1 MQGSKQR
8 EHFSIQVLQICDA
21 ILVFLAFWIG
31 DKLRPQLLS
40 FLGESSNTNIGLNQI
55 SWLLFVVVPFTPI
68 VLEISGFY
76 RNMMRK
82 TIMESIVQML
92 RTSAIIGVAVAV
104 MVIFFQM
111 SPSSRLVLVA
121 GLLLS
126 ALLLLLRDAAVRRTL
141 KRAAR
146 EDGGQRER
154 VVLAGTSEDMQGL
167 LAAMPH
173 EVTDYWDVVE
183 KFDLD
188 VEDLG
193 SLEQVMLENSVQRV
207 IIASRDTVFFKI
219 SRVVELC
226 EKQGIEAWVSAGFIR
241 TQVSRPTFDNLGGKP
256 MLVLRATPEL
266 SWALLIKGAMDRIG
280 ALLFIVCTAPLWLI
294 AMLGIRIF
302 SPGAPVFFCQ
312 DRAGKYGKPFK
323 MWKFRTMVADA
334 EAKLA
339 EVKEQMGNEMSGPVF
354 KLENDPRV
362 FPFARF
368 LRKWSIDEL
377 PQMLNVLTGD
387 MSLVGPRPL
396 PVYEVKEFE
405 KSEHRRRLSV
415 KPGITC
421 TWQAG
426 GRNTITEWEDWVKM
440 DLEYIDNWS
449 LGLDIKIILMTV
461 PAVLFSQGAK

>member
-1 MQGSKQR
+1 MLGSRQR
-8 EHFSIQVLQICDA
+8 EQFSIQALQLCDA
-21 ILVFLAFWIG
+21 FLVFVGFWIG
-31 DKLRPQLLS
+31 DKLRPTLRPL
-40 FLGESSNTNIGLNQI
+40 FGMEEAGEIGLSQI
-55 SWLLFVVVPFTPI
+55 SWLLFIVVPFTPLI
-68 VLEISGFY
+68 LEMFGFY

-82 TIMESIVQML
+82 TVAESLLQMFRCL
-92 RTSAIIGVAVAV
+92 ILLGVAVAV
-104 MVIFFQM
+104 MVVFFQVTT
-111 SPSSRLVLVA
+111 SSRLVLSTAFAVA
-121 GLLLS
+121 
-126 ALLLLLRDAAVRRTL
+126 AVLLLLRDVVVRQSL

-146 EDGGQRER
+146 VDGGRREK
-154 VVLAGTSEDMQGL
+154 VVIAGASSDMEDL
-167 LAAMPH
+167 LATMPH
-173 EVTDYWDVVE
+173 EVTDYWELVD
-183 KFDLD
+183 KFDLTD
-188 VEDLG
+188 SKLEDL
-193 SLEQVMLENSVQRV
+193 EKVMVEHSVQRV
-207 IIASRDTVFFKI
+207 IIAARDTAFGQI
-219 SRVVELC
+219 SRTVELC

-266 SWALLIKGAMDRIG
+266 SWALLFKDAMDRIG
-280 ALLFIVCTAPLWLI
+280 AFLFIVFTSPLWLM
-294 AMLGIRIF
+294 AMIGIRMA
-302 SPGAPVFFCQ
+302 SPGAPVFFRQ

-377 PQMLNVLTGD
+377 PQMLNVLVGD

-440 DLEYIDNWS
+440 DVEYIDNWS
-449 LGLDIKIILMTV
+449 LWLDMKIILMTV
-461 PAVLFSQGAK
+461 PAVLFSRGAK

>member
-1 MQGSKQR
+1 MLGSKQR
-8 EHFSIQVLQICDA
+8 EQFSIQALQLCDA
-21 ILVFLAFWIG
+21 FLVFAAFWIG
-31 DKLRPQLLS
+31 DKLRPVLRPILGMAEGVELGLS
-40 FLGESSNTNIGLNQI
+40 EI
-55 SWLLFVVVPFTPI
+55 SWLLFIVVPFTPLI
-68 VLEISGFY
+68 LEMFGFY

-82 TIMESIVQML
+82 TVSTSL
-92 RTSAIIGVAVAV
+92 RQLFQCLLLIGVAVAV
-104 MVIFFQM
+104 MVVFFKM
-111 SPSSRLVLVA
+111 APSSRLVLVVA
-121 GLLLS
+121 LTLS
-126 ALLLLLRDAAVRRTL
+126 AVLLLLRDAIVRRTL
-141 KRAAR
+141 RKAAL
-146 EDGGQRER
+146 EEGNRER
-154 VVLAGTSEDMQGL
+154 VVLAGTPEDVAEL
-167 LAAMPH
+167 LDTMPH
-173 EVTDYWDVVE
+173 EVTDYWQVVNQ
-183 KFDLD
+183 FDLAD
-188 VEDLG
+188 G
-193 SLEQVMLENSVQRV
+193 SLDELEKILTEESVERV
-207 IIASRDTVFFKI
+207 IIAARHAVFRQI
-219 SRVVELC
+219 SRTVELC

-266 SWALLIKGAMDRIG
+266 SWTLLIKGAMDRVG
-280 ALLFIVCTAPLWLI
+280 AALFIFFTSPIWVLAI
-294 AMLGIRIF
+294 IGIRLA
-302 SPGAPVFFCQ
+302 SPGASAFFRQ
-312 DRAGKYGKPFK
+312 ERAGKYGKPFK
-323 MWKFRTMVADA
+323 MWKFRTMVPDA

-339 EVKEQMGNEMSGPVF
+339 EVKEEVGNEMSGPVF

-449 LGLDIKIILMTV
+449 LWLDIKLLIMTV
-461 PAVLFSQGAK
+461 PAVLFGKGAK

>member
-1 MQGSKQR
+1 MLGSRQR
-8 EHFSIQVLQICDA
+8 EQFSIQALQLCDA
-21 ILVFLAFWIG
+21 FLVFAAFWLA
-31 DKLRPQLLS
+31 DKIRPIIRPLFGMGEADELGLS
-40 FLGESSNTNIGLNQI
+40 EI
-55 SWLLFVVVPFTPI
+55 SWLLFIVVPFTPLI
-68 VLEISGFY
+68 LEMFGFY

-82 TIMESIVQML
+82 TVGVLLSEML
-92 RTSAIIGVAVAV
+92 RCLVVIGVTVAV
-104 MVIFFQM
+104 MVVFFRVT
-111 SPSSRLVLVA
+111 PSSRIVLSVGFGLA
-121 GLLLS
+121 AVLLLIRS
-126 ALLLLLRDAAVRRTL
+126 LVVRQSL

-146 EDGGQRER
+146 EDGGRRER
-154 VVLAGTSEDMQGL
+154 VIIAGTPEDIKRL
-167 LAAMPH
+167 LETMPH
-173 EVTDYWDVVE
+173 EVTDYWEVVDE
-183 KFDLD
+183 FDLD
-188 VEDLG
+188 SEEFEE
-193 SLEQVMLENSVQRV
+193 LEQMMVDNSVQRV
-207 IIASRDTVFFKI
+207 IIAARDSAFRQI
-219 SRVVELC
+219 SRAVELC

-266 SWALLIKGAMDRIG
+266 SWALLFKSAMDRVG
-280 ALLFIVCTAPLWLI
+280 AGLFILFTSPLWVFAI
-294 AMLGIRIF
+294 IGIKLA
-302 SPGAPVFFCQ
+302 SPGASAFFRQ
-312 DRAGKYGKPFK
+312 DRAGKYGKAFK
-323 MWKFRTMVADA
+323 MWKFRTMVVDA

-339 EVKEQMGNEMSGPVF
+339 EVKEEMGNEMSGPVF

-396 PVYEVKEFE
+396 PVYEVEEFE

-449 LGLDIKIILMTV
+449 LWLDMKLLIMTV
-461 PAVLFSQGAK
+461 PAVLFGKGAK

>member
-1 MQGSKQR
+1 MQGSRKR
-8 EHFSIQVLQICDA
+8 EQFSIQALQLSDAFLVL
-21 ILVFLAFWIG
+21 VAFWAA
-31 DKLRPQLLS
+31 DKLRPVLRPL
-40 FLGESSNTNIGLNQI
+40 IGLEDGGELGLSEI
-55 SWLLFVVVPFTPI
+55 SWLLFIVVPFTPLI
-68 VLEISGFY
+68 LEMFGFY

-82 TIMESIVQML
+82 TVAKALSQMFRCL
-92 RTSAIIGVAVAV
+92 LLIGVTVAV
-104 MVIFFQM
+104 MVVFFKM
-111 SPSSRLVLVA
+111 APSSRMVLAVALFLAGAMLLIRDGLVR
-121 GLLLS
+121 S
-126 ALLLLLRDAAVRRTL
+126 AL
-141 KRAAR
+141 KKSAR
-146 EDGGQRER
+146 EEGRKER
-154 VVLAGTSEDMQGL
+154 VVLAGDPGDIAELLSE
-167 LAAMPH
+167 MPDD
-173 EVTDYWDVVE
+173 VTDYWQVVCE
-183 KFDLD
+183 FDLG
-188 VEDLG
+188 ERDLD
-193 SLEQVMLENSVQRV
+193 ELENILTEGAVQRV
-207 IIASRDTVFFKI
+207 IIASRHSAFRQI
-219 SRVVELC
+219 SRTVELC

-266 SWALLIKGAMDRIG
+266 SWALLVKGAMDRVG
-280 ALLFIVCTAPLWLI
+280 AFLFILGTSPIWLF
-294 AMLGIRIF
+294 AMLGIRLT
-302 SPGAPVFFCQ
+302 SPGAPVFFRQ

-323 MWKFRTMVADA
+323 MWKFRTMVPDA

-339 EVKEQMGNEMSGPVF
+339 AVKEEMGNEMSGPVF

-426 GRNTITEWEDWVKM
+426 GRNSITEWEDWVEM
-440 DLEYIDNWS
+440 DLQYIDNWS
-449 LGLDIKIILMTV
+449 LWLDVKLLLMTV
-461 PAVLFSQGAK
+461 PAVLFGKGAK

>member
-1 MQGSKQR
+1 MFGSKQR
-8 EHFSIQVLQICDA
+8 EQFSIQALQLSDA
-21 ILVFLAFWIG
+21 FLVWLSFWLADEF
-31 DKLRPQLLS
+31 RPQLRAL
-40 FLGESSNTNIGLNQI
+40 FGMEDAGKIGLYEI
-55 SWLLFVVVPFTPI
+55 SWLLFIVVPFTPLI
-68 VLEISGFY
+68 LELLGFY

-82 TIMESIVQML
+82 TVAKSVNQML
-92 RTSAIIGVAVAV
+92 RCLALIGVIVAVAV
-104 MVIFFQM
+104 VFFQM
-111 SPSSRLVLVA
+111 APSSRIVLTAAFLISGV
-121 GLLLS
+121 LLLIRDAVVRS
-126 ALLLLLRDAAVRRTL
+126 ALRKSARD
-141 KRAAR
+141 
-146 EDGGQRER
+146 EGYRER
-154 VVLAGTSEDMQGL
+154 VVIAGAPDEIKELIES
-167 LAAMPH
+167 MPE
-173 EVTDYWDVVE
+173 EVTDYWEVVKE
-183 KFDLD
+183 FDLTAWNLD
-188 VEDLG
+188 A
-193 SLEQVMLENSVQRV
+193 LEEVLIEHSVHRV
-207 IIASRDTVFFKI
+207 IIAARGAVFRQI
-219 SRVVELC
+219 SRTVELC

-241 TQVSRPTFDNLGGKP
+241 TQVSRPTFDNLGGQP

-266 SWALLIKGAMDRIG
+266 SWALLLKGAMDRVG
-280 ALLFIVCTAPLWLI
+280 AFFFILCTSPLWLF
-294 AMLGIRIF
+294 AMIGIRLA
-302 SPGAPVFFCQ
+302 SPGAPVFFRQ
-312 DRAGKYGKPFK
+312 DRAGKYGKTFK
-323 MWKFRTMVADA
+323 MWKFRTMVPDA

-339 EVKEQMGNEMSGPVF
+339 EVKEEVGNEMSGPVF

-449 LGLDIKIILMTV
+449 LWLDIKLLLMTV
-461 PAVLFSQGAK
+461 PAVLFGKGAK

>member
-1 MQGSKQR
+1 MLGSKQR
-8 EHFSIQVLQICDA
+8 EQFSIQALQLCDA
-21 ILVFLAFWIG
+21 FLVFAAFWVG
-31 DKLRPQLLS
+31 DKLRPFIRPL
-40 FLGESSNTNIGLNQI
+40 FGMGEGREIGLSEI
-55 SWLLFVVVPFTPI
+55 AWLLFIVVPFTPLI
-68 VLEISGFY
+68 LEMFGFY

-82 TIMESIVQML
+82 TIAQSLLQMFRCL
-92 RTSAIIGVAVAV
+92 LLLGVAVAV

-111 SPSSRLVLVA
+111 APSSRLVLSVA
-121 GLLLS
+121 FALAAVFLLIRDGIVRS
-126 ALLLLLRDAAVRRTL
+126 ALRKT
-141 KRAAR
+141 AR
-146 EDGGQRER
+146 EEGSRER
-154 VVLAGTSEDMQGL
+154 VVLAGTPDDIREL
-167 LAAMPH
+167 LESMPD
-173 EVTDYWDVVE
+173 EVTDYWQVVAE
-183 KFDLD
+183 FDLG
-188 VEDLG
+188 ERDLDE
-193 SLEQVMLENSVQRV
+193 LEQIVIDESVHRV
-207 IIASRDTVFFKI
+207 IIAARSAVFRQI
-219 SRVVELC
+219 SRTVELC

-266 SWALLIKGAMDRIG
+266 SWALLVKGAVDRLG
-280 ALLFIVCTAPLWLI
+280 AFLFVFCTLPLWLF
-294 AMLGIRIF
+294 AMIGIRLT
-302 SPGAPVFFCQ
+302 SPGAPVFFRQ

-323 MWKFRTMVADA
+323 MWKFRTMVPDA
-334 EAKLA
+334 ETKLA
-339 EVKEQMGNEMSGPVF
+339 EVKEEVGNEMSGPVF

-421 TWQAG
+421 IWQAG
-426 GRNTITEWEDWVKM
+426 GRNTITEWEDWVQM

-449 LGLDIKIILMTV
+449 LWLDFKLLLMTV
-461 PAVLFSQGAK
+461 PAVLFGKGAK

>member
-1 MQGSKQR
+1 MLGSKQR
-8 EHFSIQVLQICDA
+8 EQFSIQALQLCDA
-21 ILVFLAFWIG
+21 FLVFVAFWAG
-31 DKLRPQLLS
+31 DKLRPALRPL
-40 FLGESSNTNIGLNQI
+40 FGMGEGGEIGLTEI
-55 SWLLFVVVPFTPI
+55 SWLLFIVVPFTPLI
-68 VLEISGFY
+68 LEMFGFY

-82 TIMESIVQML
+82 TVAQSMGQMFRCL
-92 RTSAIIGVAVAV
+92 LLIGVAVAV
-104 MVIFFQM
+104 MVVFFKM
-111 SPSSRLVLVA
+111 APSSRLVLSVA
-121 GLLLS
+121 FFLAALFLLI
-126 ALLLLLRDAAVRRTL
+126 RDGIVRATL
-141 KRAAR
+141 KKAAL
-146 EDGGQRER
+146 EDGNKER
-154 VVLAGTSEDMQGL
+154 VVLAGDPEEIQEL
-167 LAAMPH
+167 LETMPT
-173 EVTDYWDVVE
+173 EVTDYWQVVCE
-183 KFDLD
+183 FNLS
-188 VEDLG
+188 EG
-193 SLEQVMLENSVQRV
+193 SLDDLEKTLTDESVERV
-207 IIASRDTVFFKI
+207 IIAAKHTAFRQI
-219 SRVVELC
+219 SRTVEIC

-266 SWALLIKGAMDRIG
+266 SWALLLKGAMDRIG
-280 ALLFIVCTAPLWLI
+280 ALLFILGTSPIWLF
-294 AMLGIRIF
+294 AFVGIKLT
-302 SPGAPVFFCQ
+302 SPGAPVFFRQ
-312 DRAGKYGKPFK
+312 DRAGKYGKVFK
-323 MWKFRTMVADA
+323 MWKFRTMVPDA

-339 EVKEQMGNEMSGPVF
+339 EVKKEMGNEMSGPVF

-377 PQMLNVLTGD
+377 PQMLNVLNGD

-449 LGLDIKIILMTV
+449 LWLDVKLLLMTV
-461 PAVLFSQGAK
+461 PAVLFGKGAK

>member
-1 MQGSKQR
+1 MLGSKQR
-8 EHFSIQVLQICDA
+8 EQFSTQALQLCDA
-21 ILVFLAFWIG
+21 FLVFVAFWAG
-31 DKLRPQLLS
+31 DKLRPTLRPL
-40 FLGESSNTNIGLNQI
+40 FGMAEGGEIGLSEI
-55 SWLLFVVVPFTPI
+55 SWLLFIVVPFTPLI
-68 VLEISGFY
+68 LEMFGFY

-82 TIMESIVQML
+82 TVAQSMSQMFRCL
-92 RTSAIIGVAVAV
+92 LLIGVTVAV
-104 MVIFFQM
+104 MVVFFKM
-111 SPSSRLVLVA
+111 APSSRLVLSVAFVLA
-121 GLLLS
+121 GLFLLIRDGIVRN
-126 ALLLLLRDAAVRRTL
+126 ALKKAAL
-141 KRAAR
+141 
-146 EDGGQRER
+146 EEGNRER
-154 VVLAGTSEDMQGL
+154 VIIAGDPIDIKEL
-167 LAAMPH
+167 LDTMPN
-173 EVTDYWDVVE
+173 EVTDYWQVVQE
-183 KFDLD
+183 FDFAEGDLD
-188 VEDLG
+188 DLEKT
-193 SLEQVMLENSVQRV
+193 LTEESVQRV
-207 IIASRDTVFFKI
+207 IIAARHAVFRQI
-219 SRVVELC
+219 SRTVELC
-226 EKQGIEAWVSAGFIR
+226 EKQGIEAWVSASFIR

-266 SWALLIKGAMDRIG
+266 SWALLVKGAMDRIG
-280 ALLFIVCTAPLWLI
+280 AFLFIFFTSPIWLI
-294 AMLGIRIF
+294 AFVGIKLT
-302 SPGAPVFFCQ
+302 SPGAPAFFRQ

-323 MWKFRTMVADA
+323 MWKFRTMVPDA

-339 EVKEQMGNEMSGPVF
+339 EVKKEMGNEMSGPVF

-426 GRNTITEWEDWVKM
+426 GRNTITDWEDWVKM

-449 LGLDIKIILMTV
+449 LLLDVKLLLMTV
-461 PAVLFSQGAK
+461 PAVLFGKGAK

>member
-1 MQGSKQR
+1 MIGSKQR
-8 EHFSIQVLQICDA
+8 EQFSIQALQICDA
-21 ILVFLAFWIG
+21 FLVFTGFWLG
-31 DKLRPQLLS
+31 DKLRPALRPL
-40 FLGESSNTNIGLNQI
+40 FGMTETEEIGLSEI
-55 SWLLFVVVPFTPI
+55 SWLLFLVVPFTPLI
-68 VLEISGFY
+68 LETFGFY

-82 TIMESIVQML
+82 TVAESLSQML
-92 RTSAIIGVAVAV
+92 RCLIVIGVAVAV
-104 MVIFFQM
+104 MVVFFKM
-111 SPSSRLVLVA
+111 STSSRLVLSTA
-121 GLLLS
+121 FGLS
-126 ALLLLLRDAAVRRTL
+126 AILLLLRDGVVRHHL
-141 KRAAR
+141 KQAAR
-146 EDGGQRER
+146 EGSGRRER
-154 VVLAGTSEDMQGL
+154 VVIAGTDGDIENL
-167 LAAMPH
+167 LVTMPH
-173 EVTDYWDVVE
+173 EVTDYWEVVGQFNLVDGNLSDLE
-183 KFDLD
+183 K
-188 VEDLG
+188 
-193 SLEQVMLENSVQRV
+193 MLSDNSVQRV
-207 IIASRDTVFFKI
+207 IITARDAVFRQI
-219 SRVVELC
+219 SRAVELC

-266 SWALLIKGAMDRIG
+266 SWALLLKSAMDRIG
-280 ALLFIVCTAPLWLI
+280 AFFFILFTSPLWLLAI
-294 AMLGIRIF
+294 IGIRIS
-302 SPGAPVFFCQ
+302 SPGAPVFFRQ

-323 MWKFRTMVADA
+323 MWKFRTMVVDA

-339 EVKEQMGNEMSGPVF
+339 EVKKEMGNEMSGPVF

-362 FPFARF
+362 FPFAKF

-426 GRNTITEWEDWVKM
+426 GRNKITEWEDWVKM

-449 LGLDIKIILMTV
+449 LWLDMKLLLMTV
-461 PAVLFSQGAK
+461 PAVLFGHGAK

>member
-1 MQGSKQR
+1 MLGSKQR
-8 EHFSIQVLQICDA
+8 EQFSIQALQLCDA
-21 ILVFLAFWIG
+21 FLVFSAFWVG
-31 DKLRPQLLS
+31 DKLRPILRPILGMAEGGELGLS
-40 FLGESSNTNIGLNQI
+40 EI
-55 SWLLFVVVPFTPI
+55 SWLLFIVVPFTPLI
-68 VLEISGFY
+68 LEMFGFY

-82 TIMESIVQML
+82 TVATSL
-92 RTSAIIGVAVAV
+92 RQLFQCLLLIGVAVAI
-104 MVIFFQM
+104 MVVFFKM
-111 SPSSRLVLVA
+111 APSSRLVLVVA
-121 GLLLS
+121 LTLSAVLLLV
-126 ALLLLLRDAAVRRTL
+126 RDAIVRRTL
-141 KRAAR
+141 RKAAL
-146 EDGGQRER
+146 EEGNRER
-154 VVLAGTSEDMQGL
+154 VVLAGTPEDVAEL
-167 LAAMPH
+167 LDTMPH
-173 EVTDYWDVVE
+173 EVTDYWQVVNQ
-183 KFDLD
+183 FDL
-188 VEDLG
+188 EDG
-193 SLEQVMLENSVQRV
+193 SLDELEKILTEESVERV
-207 IIASRDTVFFKI
+207 IIAARHAVFRQI
-219 SRVVELC
+219 SRTVELC

-266 SWALLIKGAMDRIG
+266 SWTLLIKGAMDRVG
-280 ALLFIVCTAPLWLI
+280 AALFIFFTSPIWVFAI
-294 AMLGIRIF
+294 IGIRLA
-302 SPGAPVFFCQ
+302 SPGASAFFRQ
-312 DRAGKYGKPFK
+312 ERAGKYGKPFK
-323 MWKFRTMVADA
+323 MWKFRTMVPDA

-339 EVKEQMGNEMSGPVF
+339 EVKEEVGNEMSGPVF

-449 LGLDIKIILMTV
+449 LWLDIKLLIMTV
-461 PAVLFSQGAK
+461 PAVLFGKGAK

>member
-1 MQGSKQR
+1 MLGSKQR
-8 EHFSIQVLQICDA
+8 EQFSIQALQLCDA
-21 ILVFLAFWIG
+21 FLVFVAFWAG
-31 DKLRPQLLS
+31 DKLRPALRPL
-40 FLGESSNTNIGLNQI
+40 FGMAEGGEIGLTEI
-55 SWLLFVVVPFTPI
+55 SWLLFIVVPFAPLI
-68 VLEISGFY
+68 LEMFGFY

-82 TIMESIVQML
+82 TVAQSMGQMFRCL
-92 RTSAIIGVAVAV
+92 LLIGVAVAV
-104 MVIFFQM
+104 MVVFFQM
-111 SPSSRLVLVA
+111 TPSSRLVLSVA
-121 GLLLS
+121 FFLAALFLLI
-126 ALLLLLRDAAVRRTL
+126 RDGIV
-141 KRAAR
+141 RAALKKAALV
-146 EDGGQRER
+146 EGNRER
-154 VVLAGTSEDMQGL
+154 VVLAGDPEDIQEL
-167 LAAMPH
+167 LEAMPT
-173 EVTDYWDVVE
+173 EVTDYWQVVCEFNLSEDSLDDLE
-183 KFDLD
+183 KTLTAES
-188 VEDLG
+188 VE
-193 SLEQVMLENSVQRV
+193 RV
-207 IIASRDTVFFKI
+207 IIAAKHAAFLKI
-219 SRVVELC
+219 SLTVELC

-266 SWALLIKGAMDRIG
+266 SWALLLKGAMDRVG
-280 ALLFIVCTAPLWLI
+280 AILFILGTSPIWLF
-294 AMLGIRIF
+294 AFVGIKLA
-302 SPGAPVFFCQ
+302 SPGAPAFFRQ

-323 MWKFRTMVADA
+323 MWKFRTMVPDA

-339 EVKEQMGNEMSGPVF
+339 EVKKEMGNEMSGPVF

-377 PQMLNVLTGD
+377 PQMLNVLNGD

-396 PVYEVKEFE
+396 PVYEVKKFE

-449 LGLDIKIILMTV
+449 LWLDVKLLLMTV
-461 PAVLFSQGAK
+461 PAVLFGKGAK